1 MERGLLPA
9 LASRGIGGVA
19 ALGSLPLPV
28 IVLGAVVTQFGG
40 TGFYFLVLA
49 TAYWFGGSLIDG
61 LDRRRATFLLG
72 CALCALAL
80 TTTLKGIFALPR
92 PPGAD
97 VAQRADE
104 LPSLLRPL
112 YGAAVVSD
120 GFGFPSG
127 HATGA
132 ALVWGGATLA
142 LDVGRR
148 RTRLAFGTLAVLAI
162 GLSRVVIGVHYLVD
176 VLAGFAVGGTA
187 LALLLRVNAPEK
199 PGRALSLALL
209 FGLVG
214 TVNGFT
220 FDAMAVLGATL
231 GARIAWGAVGDAAL
245 HLPEGRREGLLLTAV
260 GLPLLGG
267 PFGATLALEPGPV
280 AAFLVG
286 AVVVAGVL
294 VLPLAFDAIR
304 ESV

>member
-1 MERGLLPA
+1 MGRGLLPV
-9 LASRGIGGVA
+9 LASRGAGGVA

-28 IVLGAVVTQFGG
+28 IALGAVVTQFGG

-49 TAYWFGGSLIDG
+49 TAYWFGATLLDG
-61 LDRRRATFLLG
+61 LDRRRAAFLLG

-80 TTTLKGIFALPR
+80 TTTLKGVFALPR

-104 LPSLLRPL
+104 LPAFLRPL
-112 YGAAVVSD
+112 YEAAVTSD

-162 GLSRVVIGVHYLVD
+162 GFSRVVIGVHYLVD
-176 VLAGFAVGGTA
+176 VFAGFAVGGAA

-199 PGRALSLALL
+199 PGRTFSLALL
-209 FGLVG
+209 LGLVG

-245 HLPEGRREGLLLTAV
+245 HLPGSQREGLLLTAV

-280 AAFLVG
+280 AAFLVS
-286 AVVVAGVL
+286 AAVVAGVL
-294 VLPLAFDAIR
+294 VLPLVSDVVR